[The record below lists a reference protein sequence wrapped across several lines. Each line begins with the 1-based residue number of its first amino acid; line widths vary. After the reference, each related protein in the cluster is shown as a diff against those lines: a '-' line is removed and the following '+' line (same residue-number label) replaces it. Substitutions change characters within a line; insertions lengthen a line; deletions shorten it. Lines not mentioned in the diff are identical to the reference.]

1 MTTRDNDK
9 PQTANTTRH
18 HDTPRAMRQTAAE
31 FRAMTAEL
39 RETLDDMRQAVDFQQ
54 RLLETRM
61 PRNILIVNYDEWTMR
76 SLSPYGEVAD
86 PPRSDYARYVWTY
99 IRFGGRMSQ
108 RRKSLVS
115 RVIEVFRRL
124 LTNSLKPGQP

>member
-1 MTTRDNDK
+1 MTGGNDTRR
-9 PQTANTTRH
+9 T
-18 HDTPRAMRQTAAE
+18 TAAPGSDAQRDIRQAARE
-31 FRAMTAEL
+31 LRKMAAEL
-39 RETLDDMRQAVDFQQ
+39 RRTLDDMRQAVDFQQ

-61 PRNILIVNYDEWTMR
+61 PRNILIADYDEWTMR
-76 SLSPYGEVAD
+76 AISPYGEVAD

-124 LTNSLKPGQP
+124 LTNSLKPGRP